1 MIRRARLSFKPNVR
15 PGGRAAAPGSAGSA
29 RDGGVAPAAE
39 PVLEPGKETKTAGP
53 GEASTAPL
61 SGGPGEAQPLEESNA
76 EPIDAAAPV
85 GNEVAPSKTA
95 PAPLQRR
102 KRISTL
108 PNLAKPRVSNSA
120 SAGVPPPKPS
130 QVDTP
135 STPPIIPAP
144 CKIEGP
150 SPEKG
155 KVQSPQKSP
164 VPVSTPQGQHVTL
177 PEKRTPVPQVPQFSA
192 YKKSVLKQQEVSPA
206 KAVDCAQTEEPS
218 PLKERPSQKSCSN
231 EVFEVIKKTTAKKI
245 TAGNL
250 EKERLKRAQKLRDLL
265 RAELR
270 KERKARKAKHP
281 VINPTVEP
289 EKSKMT
295 MRDFIHFIPLTNPM
309 SSSLE
314 ESKSSEKS
322 FPVESQ
328 PTGIVGKNGSEEDDL
343 DDDDEEDDSQLLA
356 PRVKVAED
364 GSIILDEESLTVEV
378 SRNKAPI
385 VEGNDP
391 IFERGSTTTYS
402 SFRKNNYSKP
412 WSEPETDMF
421 FLAISMVGTDFS
433 MIGQLFP
440 HRERI
445 EIKNKFKKEERVN
458 GWRIDKAFREK
469 KEFDFEFFAE
479 LLEKALEAGNK
490 RKARSKQPR
499 KTNAKSRK
507 KQKDKTAAEQ
517 SLCDEESVLSEE
529 EGADAR
535 TAEKENKRSL
545 EDDEC
550 SGVADPVPVKKKR
563 SKRKKDNAKEPEE
576 EHRESQDDDSTQKP
590 KKKPRKRKT
599 TALDTDDKPELPSLD
614 NDGSLKET
622 PAVKKG
628 VQEHKPNYKESEVED
643 DENDADFVISEDIGD
658 DVHMSCKAG
667 EAEPAT
673 EMSDPTCD
681 EESSLILFSEQS
693 DYQSGL
699 DDLSGLQ
706 HSLSELNEAV
716 SQASDVGL
724 VAPNFMLGETEP
736 INVTQ
741 EETSMSA
748 CDEVDGSDKASDAGS
763 GQPGDQDSESKP
775 KQKMPEGHRAR
786 PAPNLSKAAAKKKV
800 PTEEKSD
807 DTQQALTSDDIDI
820 GKNDRKVVQEE
831 ALSVDQPTVEAAKA
845 ADSSNSPDGTK
856 ESSVKTTIPGRG
868 RLQRPKPNLP
878 ARSSNRR
885 EKLLTDSKV
894 IPVEEA
900 EKGADVLAQSKTDD
914 AENLNRGEVDVSPI
928 GDEHGQEGSL
938 TVQKDASSESDPSQT
953 KESKL
958 DEQDCD
964 KEDTGKEKP
973 SPLVRGRLRPK
984 PNLTRASVKNK
995 SSDMEQEIQPS
1006 QASHLNN
1013 KSPSP
1018 PSRDEKNEAKERVE
1032 PSSVSQDECRKSP
1045 IKPVP
1050 LARGRFQR
1058 PKPNLTKAS
1067 SRKEAFDAKED
1078 SSAPS
1083 AGLDAGG
1090 DLQSD
1095 NRFEKQENEM
1105 LISTG
1110 SESSQGSCKSEM
1122 NLHHSSSLQLIQDS
1136 TVNQDHLHEEPSI
1149 SVTQSTESPVKP
1161 APVARGR
1168 LQKPKPNLLR
1178 ASGRKGEFEM
1188 NKSESLEAVTA
1199 EKRSATELVKEVI
1212 SVEQES
1218 SSEKSSSV
1226 MPQKVDGKTLTEEPN
1241 TPLKP
1246 AVLPKDQFQRPKPNL
1261 CRAAAKPDDLP
1272 SPDEPEN
1279 IPQGEASVESAV
1291 ETKDATSNIPI
1302 NDVEIAPLHAKR
1314 DGHSLALE
1322 KVDNGSSHGTSVDSA
1337 QATTDKEQ
1345 SASDDERKTSKPVLT
1360 RSMLRR
1366 PKPNLSKSTK
1376 RSAVTAPLVSAVQE
1390 ENKKTATTSA
1400 DNNDLHVSLDV
1411 EASNGKTEV
1420 KSAVTDTCDRAVAQ
1434 PEESTNITKRGEAS
1448 SLNPVRTRFTKP
1460 SPNIGRAVMRKE
1472 TSTTDLKTLV
1482 PKKGQEP
1489 LKEVDDNPEPLKI
1502 EDVPNTSI
1510 AGLGCKEDGHAIEEK
1525 SAAIKPAQL
1534 KRGRPIRP
1542 VPNLVKPSAKA
1553 SSPLQNKPI
1562 EALSGAPTVK
1572 NKDCVVATS
1581 SPANKRKALDTNS
1594 DLSPKRICPAG
1605 TPQKSAR
1612 LSDSEG
1618 DKDPMSE
1625 PSSSSHP
1632 SSVQDTD
1639 TQRSRFG
1646 RPLRRLSAAPSAS
1659 PKSETSSD
1667 RPEKEKPVRSVKS
1680 NATKVSKLV
1689 SSKSKGKTTLVKLR
1703 ATQQQEEDEE
1713 DADLGSDEENY
1724 DLSPDM
1730 QNQAPVFVPFS
1741 LRSPRPVTAEI
1752 EETLEELEIPVD
1764 AVDLPTSTNQD
1775 SARTP
1780 LQHVTDPEAQLAKRG
1795 EFLSSDPSTDSM
1807 GGQENEEQLTRL
1819 KLLCS
1824 PTRSL
1829 LSSPQHD
1836 SSVTVDPRMVDPHR
1850 DPNVG
1855 NKPQTSPVIS
1865 SGFGSADNLPA
1876 PIDDTLAFPIEQMS
1890 YPVMQGNARQE
1901 GFSSQDVRVSDCLVG
1916 EHGTGE
1922 EATFILTLVEIPI
1935 NDSYGYS
1942 CDSNMAERL
1951 PAPVLISSGSC
1962 QALTQNLNPS
1972 TETVSCKP
1980 CVVGQEDKDL
1990 MLDQTSIPKN
2000 TKCTDEGDHASP
2012 QKQHHASEQVVN
2024 NLQAKL
2030 TAVEVDGDAPEVSAT
2045 EPRESV
2051 GVSLIGGTA
2060 VRERPS
2066 NRPAAKTC
2074 GTVPVEMP
2082 GMSTADSSTRNLPLV
2097 CAHPA
2102 ATSKMPLKR
2111 PGKKPLGFLS
2121 LVCKEKQLKKANEEK
2136 QKKKTLPRLTS
2147 RKISPTVQGR
2157 HKESP
2162 DLNLETAKDN
2172 EVPSSSI
2179 MYSLAEVQS
2188 TTPEKVE
2195 DLPSTSKITDDQEP
2209 DLQAPSKSHDLS
2221 TEEEAAPVSE
2231 YFFSDIFM
2239 EVDD

>member
-1 MIRRARLSFKPNVR
+1 MAVI
-15 PGGRAAAPGSAGSA
+15 GSSSTTLIGS
-29 RDGGVAPAAE
+29 
-39 PVLEPGKETKTAGP
+39 
-53 GEASTAPL
+53 STT
-61 SGGPGEAQPLEESNA
+61 AQPITAIVLRS
-76 EPIDAAAPV
+76 IDAAAPV

-699 DDLSGLQ
+699 DDLSG
-706 HSLSELNEAV
+706 
-716 SQASDVGL
+716 
-724 VAPNFMLGETEP
+724 
-736 INVTQ
+736 
-741 EETSMSA
+741 
-748 CDEVDGSDKASDAGS
+748 
-763 GQPGDQDSESKP
+763 
-775 KQKMPEGHRAR
+775 
-786 PAPNLSKAAAKKKV
+786 
-800 PTEEKSD
+800 
-807 DTQQALTSDDIDI
+807 
-820 GKNDRKVVQEE
+820 
-831 ALSVDQPTVEAAKA
+831 
-845 ADSSNSPDGTK
+845 
-856 ESSVKTTIPGRG
+856 
-868 RLQRPKPNLP
+868 
-878 ARSSNRR
+878 
-885 EKLLTDSKV
+885 
-894 IPVEEA
+894 
-900 EKGADVLAQSKTDD
+900 
-914 AENLNRGEVDVSPI
+914 
-928 GDEHGQEGSL
+928 
-938 TVQKDASSESDPSQT
+938 
-953 KESKL
+953 
-958 DEQDCD
+958 
-964 KEDTGKEKP
+964 
-973 SPLVRGRLRPK
+973 
-984 PNLTRASVKNK
+984 
-995 SSDMEQEIQPS
+995 
-1006 QASHLNN
+1006 
-1013 KSPSP
+1013 
-1018 PSRDEKNEAKERVE
+1018 
-1032 PSSVSQDECRKSP
+1032 
-1045 IKPVP
+1045 
-1050 LARGRFQR
+1050 
-1058 PKPNLTKAS
+1058 
-1067 SRKEAFDAKED
+1067 
-1078 SSAPS
+1078 
-1083 AGLDAGG
+1083 
-1090 DLQSD
+1090 
-1095 NRFEKQENEM
+1095 
-1105 LISTG
+1105 
-1110 SESSQGSCKSEM
+1110 
-1122 NLHHSSSLQLIQDS
+1122 
-1136 TVNQDHLHEEPSI
+1136 HEEPSI

-1199 EKRSATELVKEVI
+1199 EKRSVSHNLI
-1212 SVEQES
+1212 SS
-1218 SSEKSSSV
+1218 
-1226 MPQKVDGKTLTEEPN
+1226 L
-1241 TPLKP
+1241 
-1246 AVLPKDQFQRPKPNL
+1246 LPKDQFQRPKPNL

-1291 ETKDATSNIPI
+1291 ETKDATSN
-1302 NDVEIAPLHAKR
+1302 VR
-1314 DGHSLALE
+1314 SCSL
-1322 KVDNGSSHGTSVDSA
+1322 
-1337 QATTDKEQ
+1337 
-1345 SASDDERKTSKPVLT
+1345 
-1360 RSMLRR
+1360 
-1366 PKPNLSKSTK
+1366 
-1376 RSAVTAPLVSAVQE
+1376 
-1390 ENKKTATTSA
+1390 
-1400 DNNDLHVSLDV
+1400 
-1411 EASNGKTEV
+1411 
-1420 KSAVTDTCDRAVAQ
+1420 
-1434 PEESTNITKRGEAS
+1434 
-1448 SLNPVRTRFTKP
+1448 
-1460 SPNIGRAVMRKE
+1460 
-1472 TSTTDLKTLV
+1472 
-1482 PKKGQEP
+1482 
-1489 LKEVDDNPEPLKI
+1489 
-1502 EDVPNTSI
+1502 TSI
-1510 AGLGCKEDGHAIEEK
+1510 ISIIPSKE
-1525 SAAIKPAQL
+1525 L
-1534 KRGRPIRP
+1534 
-1542 VPNLVKPSAKA
+1542 
-1553 SSPLQNKPI
+1553 
-1562 EALSGAPTVK
+1562 

-1752 EETLEELEIPVD
+1752 EETLEELSSREENCFEDELSESHSNSDLDEEQASKLPSLVKSLIV
-1764 AVDLPTSTNQD
+1764 AVKDQLPASYTETFFLQYD
-1775 SARTP
+1775 GSA
-1780 LQHVTDPEAQLAKRG
+1780 EAAMTLI
-1795 EFLSSDPSTDSM
+1795 SM
-1807 GGQENEEQLTRL
+1807 GGSVYEQ
-1819 KLLCS
+1819 
-1824 PTRSL
+1824 
-1829 LSSPQHD
+1829 
-1836 SSVTVDPRMVDPHR
+1836 
-1850 DPNVG
+1850 N
-1855 NKPQTSPVIS
+1855 I
-1865 SGFGSADNLPA
+1865 
-1876 PIDDTLAFPIEQMS
+1876 
-1890 YPVMQGNARQE
+1890 
-1901 GFSSQDVRVSDCLVG
+1901 DCLVG

-1962 QALTQNLNPS
+1962 QALTQNLNP
-1972 TETVSCKP
+1972 
-1980 CVVGQEDKDL
+1980 
-1990 MLDQTSIPKN
+1990 
-2000 TKCTDEGDHASP
+2000 
-2012 QKQHHASEQVVN
+2012 
-2024 NLQAKL
+2024 
-2030 TAVEVDGDAPEVSAT
+2030 
-2045 EPRESV
+2045 
-2051 GVSLIGGTA
+2051 
-2060 VRERPS
+2060 
-2066 NRPAAKTC
+2066 
-2074 GTVPVEMP
+2074 
-2082 GMSTADSSTRNLPLV
+2082 
-2097 CAHPA
+2097 
-2102 ATSKMPLKR
+2102 R

-2147 RKISPTVQGR
+2147 RKISPT
-2157 HKESP
+2157 
-2162 DLNLETAKDN
+2162 
-2172 EVPSSSI
+2172 
-2179 MYSLAEVQS
+2179 
-2188 TTPEKVE
+2188 
-2195 DLPSTSKITDDQEP
+2195 ITDDQEP